1 MNYTEEGNVSNIIPD
16 QSRER
21 RHSIVIKADGAT
33 HSEHPLALQ
42 QYKLFDVLVSVAFD
56 ELGEQEIHTVS
67 LSLVYESLDYT
78 LDSRAELDT
87 CMTAL
92 MHREHRWNIFDKDH
106 QIWGATTAI
115 ASYEIDEK
123 RGELRFAFSPHLRER
138 LQSKPYTI
146 YQLPDQNRLS
156 SKPSFVLNQFLR
168 SYYRDKHGRGET
180 QWIALVDYKT
190 LMGVNEEQYERWGD
204 LCKWLISDPLEE
216 IEGNLPFSVQVLT
229 QKRGRK
235 IGAIKFVLKAKPK
248 KAIKVAPPLQPTS
261 AAAQEQVTT
270 RSKEMNLFDDYD
282 TIAFHELAIGRRYKL
297 VGGAD
302 KVFIKIGAEEAL
314 EQVSR
319 KVLKMKNL
327 DARVLP
333 Q

>member
-1 MNYTEEGNVSNIIPD
+1 MSNITPE
-16 QSRER
+16 QPRER

-56 ELGEQEIHTVS
+56 ELETHDIHAVS

-78 LDSRAELDT
+78 VDSRFELDV

-146 YQLPDQNRLS
+146 YQIPEQNRLQ

-168 SYYRDKHGRGET
+168 SYFRDKHGKGET
-180 QWIALVDYKT
+180 QWIALVDYKA
-190 LMGVNEEQYERWGD
+190 LMGVEEDQYERWGD

-216 IEGNLPFSVQVLT
+216 IEENLPFTVQVLT
-229 QKRGRK
+229 QKRGRR
-235 IGAIKFVLKAKPK
+235 IGAIKFLMKIKPRR
-248 KAIKVAPPLQPTS
+248 AIKSPHSASQTSIQANLQAS
-261 AAAQEQVTT
+261 
-270 RSKEMNLFDDYD
+270 MNLFTDDD
-282 TIAFHELAIGRRYKL
+282 TLCFAELPVGRKYKL

-302 KVFIKIGAEEAL
+302 KMFIKIGAETAQEV
-314 EQVSR
+314 VSR
-319 KVLKMKNL
+319 KQITIKNL
-327 DARVLP
+327 AAQVLP

>member
-1 MNYTEEGNVSNIIPD
+1 MSNIIPE
-16 QSRER
+16 QPRER

-42 QYKLFDVLVSVAFD
+42 QYKLFDVLVSIAFD
-56 ELGEQEIHTVS
+56 ELETHDIHTVS
-67 LSLVYESLDYT
+67 LSLVYDSLDYT
-78 LDSRAELDT
+78 VDSRYELDV

-123 RGELRFAFSPHLRER
+123 RGELRYAFSPHLRER

-146 YQLPDQNRLS
+146 YHIPDQNRLQ

-168 SYYRDKHGRGET
+168 SYFRDKHGKGET

-190 LMGVNEEQYERWGD
+190 LMGVEEDQYERWGD
-204 LCKWLISDPLEE
+204 LCKWLISEPLAE
-216 IEGNLPFSVQVLT
+216 IEENLPFTVQVLT
-229 QKRGRK
+229 QKRGRR
-235 IGAIKFVLKAKPK
+235 IGAIKFLMKIKSRR
-248 KAIKVAPPLQPTS
+248 AIKAPPQTATQ
-261 AAAQEQVTT
+261 AAYQA
-270 RSKEMNLFDDYD
+270 SMNLFTDDD
-282 TIAFHELAIGRRYKL
+282 TMCFAELPIGKRYKL
-297 VGGAD
+297 VGGTD
-302 KVFIKIGAEEAL
+302 KVFIKISEDSSQEL
-314 EQVSR
+314 ISR
-319 KVLKMKNL
+319 KQITIKNL
-327 DARVLP
+327 AAQVLP

>member
-1 MNYTEEGNVSNIIPD
+1 MSNIIPE
-16 QSRER
+16 QPRER
-21 RHSIVIKADGAT
+21 RHSIIIKADGAT

-42 QYKLFDVLVSVAFD
+42 QYKLFDVLVSMAFD
-56 ELGEQEIHTVS
+56 ELGEQEIHTIP
-67 LSLVYESLDYT
+67 LSMVYENLDYT
-78 LDSRAELDT
+78 IDSRNELDT
-87 CMTAL
+87 CMLAL

-146 YQLPDQNRLS
+146 YQIPEQNRLR

-168 SYYRDKHGRGET
+168 SYFRDKHGKGET
-180 QWIALVDYKT
+180 TWIALVDYKA
-190 LMGVNEEQYERWGD
+190 LMGVNEDQYERWSD
-204 LCKWLISDPLEE
+204 LCKWLISEPLEE
-216 IEGNLPFSVQVLT
+216 IEGNLPFTVQVLT

-235 IGAIKFVLKAKPK
+235 IGAVKFVLKVKPK
-248 KAIKVAPPLQPTS
+248 KILKAVSAEQAPHPYS
-261 AAAQEQVTT
+261 M
-270 RSKEMNLFDDYD
+270 KLFDEDE
-282 TIAFHELAIGRRYKL
+282 TITFAELPLGRKYKL

-302 KVFIKIGAEEAL
+302 KIFVKVSEEEAL
-314 EQVSR
+314 EQISR
-319 KVLKMKNL
+319 KQIRIKNTE
-327 DARVLP
+327 ARVIP

>member
-1 MNYTEEGNVSNIIPD
+1 MSNIIPE
-16 QSRER
+16 QPRER
-21 RHSIVIKADGAT
+21 RHSIVIKADGAA

-42 QYKLFDVLVSVAFD
+42 QYKLFDVLVSIAFD
-56 ELGEQEIHTVS
+56 ELSEHEIHTIS
-67 LSLVYESLDYT
+67 LSMVYESLDYT
-78 LDSRAELDT
+78 IDSRYELDT
-87 CMTAL
+87 CMNAL

-146 YQLPDQNRLS
+146 YQIPEQNRLS

-168 SYYRDKHGRGET
+168 SYFRDKHGKGET

-190 LMGVNEEQYERWGD
+190 LMGVNEDQYERWGD
-204 LCKWLISDPLEE
+204 LCKWLISDPLAE
-216 IEGNLPFSVQVLT
+216 IEENLPFTVQVLT

-235 IGAIKFVLKAKPK
+235 IGAVKFMMKAKPRRAVK
-248 KAIKVAPPLQPTS
+248 PSALPQGAESSPSQNPQQTLTPPIH
-261 AAAQEQVTT
+261 
-270 RSKEMNLFDDYD
+270 LFDDFS
-282 TIAFHELAIGRRYKL
+282 TQTFGELPLGKRYKL
-297 VGGAD
+297 IGGAD
-302 KVFIKIGAEEAL
+302 KIFMKTADDEAMDII
-314 EQVSR
+314 SR
-319 KVLKMKNL
+319 KTIKMKNL
-327 DARVLP
+327 EAQVLV